1 VDGLRRAG
9 AGDPGLESSE
19 FGQIEIAVRAAGA
32 GAVAGM
38 VAGLVWGGIGGRTA
52 MRILFLTSD
61 DRVRGLTS
69 DDGFEIGRF
78 SADTVFLL
86 VSMSVIGGI
95 FGVAYG
101 LLRRYLRGRLWLVTL
116 AVALAAA
123 AAGGGAFVEA
133 EGIDFRLLEPLW
145 LAIGL
150 FVFLPGAWGASV
162 AITTDRFWKKGNRT
176 FNLEPLGSVRPVSWG
191 ASLMAWAV
199 LVAIFIAGIVEL
211 LSDIDQLT

>member
-1 VDGLRRAG
+1 
-9 AGDPGLESSE
+9 
-19 FGQIEIAVRAAGA
+19 
-32 GAVAGM
+32 
-38 VAGLVWGGIGGRTA
+38 VWGGIGGRIA

-69 DDGFEIGRF
+69 DDGFEIGTF
-78 SADTVFLL
+78 SAATVFLL
-86 VSMSVIGGI
+86 VGASMLGAFGGM
-95 FGVAYG
+95 AYG
-101 LLRRYLRGRLWLVTL
+101 LLRRYLWGRLWLVTL
-116 AVALAAA
+116 AVASAAA
-123 AAGGGAFVEA
+123 VVGGGTFVEA

-150 FVFLPGAWGASV
+150 FVFLPGAWGATV

-176 FNLEPLGSVRPVSWG
+176 FNLEPLASVRPVSWG
-191 ASLMAWAV
+191 ASLAAWAI

>member
-1 VDGLRRAG
+1 
-9 AGDPGLESSE
+9 
-19 FGQIEIAVRAAGA
+19 
-32 GAVAGM
+32 
-38 VAGLVWGGIGGRTA
+38 
-52 MRILFLTSD
+52 
-61 DRVRGLTS
+61 
-69 DDGFEIGRF
+69 
-78 SADTVFLL
+78 
-86 VSMSVIGGI
+86 
-95 FGVAYG
+95 
-101 LLRRYLRGRLWLVTL
+101 
-116 AVALAAA
+116 
-123 AAGGGAFVEA
+123 VEA